1 MLRTLFCRC
10 NQVMFQRNAVA
21 WKSNQIILSDSNIVL
36 HILKHVVILKFFSLV
51 LASHTLDHEPITV
64 GGRSGGRRQL
74 LLLPHS
80 GTGTL
85 SICQKLSRSPS
96 EKFSDILK
104 QQRNSFPDCKKSH
117 HLTSYLSKVST
128 SSHSHPPLGRFTP
141 SPTPCFKLLV
151 LSHSLYFHPCTFV
164 FDLVMIRPSKQLTAT
179 CFRCQH
185 NFQPQYK

>member
-1 MLRTLFCRC
+1 MGGICQDHIVQLLRTLFCLC
-10 NQVMFQRNAVA
+10 NQVMFQHNAA
-21 WKSNQIILSDSNIVL
+21 SWKSNQIILSDSNIVL
-36 HILKHVVILKFFSLV
+36 HILKDVVILQFFSLV

-64 GGRSGGRRQL
+64 GGRRGGRRQL

-117 HLTSYLSKVST
+117 HLTSYFSKVST
-128 SSHSHPPLGRFTP
+128 SSHSHPVRSLHSRAHAMLQTFSLESFPLL
-141 SPTPCFKLLV
+141 SP
-151 LSHSLYFHPCTFV
+151 LYFC
-164 FDLVMIRPSKQLTAT
+164 S
-179 CFRCQH
+179 
-185 NFQPQYK
+185 